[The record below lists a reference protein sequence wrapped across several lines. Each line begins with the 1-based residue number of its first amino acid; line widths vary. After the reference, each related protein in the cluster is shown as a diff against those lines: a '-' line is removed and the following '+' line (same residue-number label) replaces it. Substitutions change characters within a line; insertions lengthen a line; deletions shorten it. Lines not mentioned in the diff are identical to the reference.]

1 VSQCASG
8 SQAQP
13 GAPVYFQ
20 FDSTTVATF
29 LPFGASIAWLALLA
43 LPIGPVD
50 TAKFCSVE
58 PPATTMSATDWIS
71 LGFPLIAKATGAY
84 ARFADWI
91 QQKAFATY
99 CVCSGTSSG
108 TYAPWILSQSPL
120 WYLKLGE
127 SSGTTAVD
135 SSPNGHNGSYHNSF
149 VLGQAALMNG
159 DPATSVSIPNGSY
172 VGLVLRTNAARWNG
186 AVSSS
191 IQFWGKFTA
200 PGVDAPIYDTFN
212 ATNPY
217 IRINMRTTGKVW
229 IAGRDSAGTSF
240 NSPDSAASIAG
251 GVVHQLDLV
260 LDAAA
265 HTITLYVDAV
275 QATQQTGLSTNF
287 YMDSASTHYL
297 GYDPD
302 SNITTTAMIAGHWSW
317 FAGVAISPT
326 IISDNKAAAGGT
338 TIYQPPTYTPPPDGT
353 PTGGTPPTCATS
365 QDVCNQLFLT
375 DQLLL
380 GLSTQLS
387 MFQARERPQ
396 FYRVETVHTGLTG
409 SGVLTVLDILGLRV
423 QLTTVPSTWGST
435 AETPRRLIPAAGS
448 IQAGISGE
456 YTDNFQLHYE
466 DEVLMLGASW
476 ASQIRYNLRPGI
488 VATLTELVPGG

>member
-1 VSQCASG
+1 VAQCASG
-8 SQAQP
+8 SQSQP

-29 LPFGASIAWLALLA
+29 LPFAASIAWLGFLA

-58 PPATTMSATDWIS
+58 PPATSMSATDWVS
-71 LGFPLIAKATGAY
+71 LGFPLIAKPLGAY
-84 ARFADWI
+84 DRLADYI
-91 QQKAFATY
+91 RQQAFATY
-99 CVCSGTSSG
+99 CVCSGTTSG
-108 TYAPWILSQSPL
+108 TYAPWILSQHPL
-120 WYLKLGE
+120 WYLKFGE
-127 SSGTTAVD
+127 SVGATVAVD
-135 SSPNGHNGSYHNSF
+135 SSPNANNGAYSGAT
-149 VLGQAALMNG
+149 LGQTALMSG
-159 DPATSVSIPNGSY
+159 DAATSASIPNGAY
-172 VGLVLRTNAARWNG
+172 MQLVKPTTPARWSG
-186 AVSSS
+186 SVSSS
-191 IQFWGKFTA
+191 MELWGKFTA
-200 PGVDAPIYDTFN
+200 PGVDAPIYDTYQG
-212 ATNPY
+212 TNDY

-229 IAGRDSAGTSF
+229 IAGRDSAGTTF
-240 NSPDSAASIAG
+240 NSADSAASIAG

-260 LDAAA
+260 LDASA

-275 QATQQTGLSTNF
+275 QACQQTGLSSNS
-287 YMDSASTHYL
+287 YQSAAGDHFV
-297 GYDPD
+297 GYDT
-302 SNITTTAMIAGHWSW
+302 SSAITSVAMTAGHFSW
-317 FAGVAISPT
+317 FPGVAIST
-326 IISDNKAAAGGT
+326 TTISDNKAAAGGT
-338 TIYQPPTYTPPPDGT
+338 TIYQPPIYTPPPDGT
-353 PTGGTPPTCATS
+353 PTGGTPPTCSTS

-387 MFQARERPQ
+387 MFQSRQRPM
-396 FYRVETVHTGLTG
+396 FYRVEAIHTGLTG

-423 QLTTVPSTWGST
+423 QLTTVPSGWGST

-456 YTDNFQLHYE
+456 YTDNFQVHYE

-476 ASQIRYNLRPGI
+476 AIQIRYNLRPGI

>member
-1 VSQCASG
+1 MSQCASG

-29 LPFGASIAWLALLA
+29 LPFGASIAWLSLLA

-58 PPATTMSATDWIS
+58 PPATTMSATDWVS
-71 LGFPLIAKATGAY
+71 LGVPLIGKATGAY
-84 ARFADWI
+84 SRFADWI
-91 QQKAFATY
+91 QQQAFATY

-108 TYAPWILSQSPL
+108 TYAPWILSLGPL
-120 WYLKLGE
+120 WYLKLGSLDG
-127 SSGTTAVD
+127 SSHYVDSTGHGWFGVPHGTTD
-135 SSPNGHNGSYHNSF
+135 
-149 VLGQAALMNG
+149 GQTALMSG
-159 DPATSVSIPNGSY
+159 DPALSTLIPAGSNY
-172 VGLVLRTNAARWNG
+172 VESATASGARWLGNTS
-186 AVSSS
+186 AS
-191 IQFWGKFTA
+191 IEWWAKFPAA
-200 PGVDAPIYDTFN
+200 PAGVVPIYDVYN
-212 ATNPY
+212 ASNPY
-217 IRINMRTTGKVW
+217 VRVDMRASGKVL
-229 IAGRDSAGTSF
+229 IDMRDSAGVTITSAD
-240 NSPDSAASIAG
+240 SPASVADNA
-251 GVVHQLDLV
+251 VHQFDLV
-260 LDAAA
+260 LNATA
-265 HTITLYVDAV
+265 HTMTLYIDATL
-275 QATQQTGLSTNF
+275 ATSCSGLSTNP
-287 YMDSASTHYL
+287 YSDSGAGHYL
-297 GYDPD
+297 GVDP
-302 SNITTTAMIAGHWSW
+302 STGTSTLAHTVGHFSW
-317 FAGVAISPT
+317 FPFALSAT
-326 IISDNKAAAGGT
+326 QISDNKAAAGGT

-353 PTGGTPPTCATS
+353 PTGGTPPTCSTS

-396 FYRVETVHTGLTG
+396 FYRVEHVHSGLTG

-476 ASQIRYNLRPGI
+476 ASQVRYNLRPGV